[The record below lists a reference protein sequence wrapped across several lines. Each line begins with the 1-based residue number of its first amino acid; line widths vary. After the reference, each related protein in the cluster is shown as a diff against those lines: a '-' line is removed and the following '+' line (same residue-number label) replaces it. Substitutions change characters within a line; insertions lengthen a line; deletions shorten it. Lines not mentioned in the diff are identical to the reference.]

1 MSKTPSPIHPA
12 LKAAILAVL
21 DANRILCVATV
32 RPDGWPQATLVG
44 YVHDDLAIY
53 FVIAADSQ
61 KRENIRR
68 EPRVSIAIGQDGAD
82 HIRGL
87 SMAARAVEVTDVDEV
102 ERLNLLIAQR
112 YPQQILFAPR
122 EMSAALMRATPTL
135 ISLIDHS
142 TGPGTPTLVEIVDEV
157 GGGRIG

>member
-32 RPDGWPQATLVG
+32 RPDGWPQATFVG
-44 YVHDDLAIY
+44 YVHDDLALY

-61 KRENIRR
+61 KRDNIKG
-68 EPRVSIAIGQDGAD
+68 EPRVSIAIGRDGAD

-87 SMAARAVEVTDVDEV
+87 SMAARATEVTDVDEV
-102 ERLNLLIAQR
+102 ERLNLLIAER
-112 YPQQILFAPR
+112 YPEQTLFAPR
-122 EMSAALMRATPTL
+122 EMSAALMRATPSV

-142 TGPGTPTLVEIVDEV
+142 MGPGQPQLIEVIHGAGVRRIV
-157 GGGRIG
+157 